1 MRACY
6 FSGAALHTSLA
17 CTLDRHL
24 DAVQQGVTAPA
35 QVIAEFAG
43 KTQTLPYKLLAETSL
58 QALDQRLDTALTR
71 IISDAL
77 AAAELSPA
85 ERRRTGLFV
94 GTSSFDI
101 CAIEHEYREA
111 LNTDV
116 NALAMASNSSLGN
129 LALRLCRR
137 FDLRGPDYS
146 FNTACTASA
155 NALVYA
161 DAMVRSG
168 QLDHALVLGV
178 ETYNSITALGFHG
191 LQLLTPTAM
200 QPFSPQRNGLALGEG
215 CSALVLSHRARKANS
230 FRLLASGNLCDTHGM
245 SAANPDG
252 STVAWVIEQA
262 LQSAGLQ
269 PQDITAVK
277 THGTAS
283 LLNDEAEAAGMRR
296 VFARMPPL
304 TALKPYLGHT
314 LGACGLN
321 ELLLFCAA
329 AERGFLIATPGI
341 GVGDEQLGVT
351 LNQSPSEL
359 PHGHFM
365 LNYFGFGG
373 NNTSLIV
380 SNLPERT
387 R

>member
-1 MRACY
+1 MRGC
-6 FSGAALHTSLA
+6 FFTGAALHTSVGS
-17 CTLDRHL
+17 TLDSHL
-24 DAVQQGVTAPA
+24 ALLNAVPSRPVQITA
-35 QVIAEFAG
+35 EYAG
-43 KTQTLPYKLLAETSL
+43 KTQTLPYKPLADV
-58 QALDQRLDTALTR
+58 ALRGLDERLDAVLGKL
-71 IISDAL
+71 IGDAL

-85 ERRRTGLFV
+85 ELRCTGLFL
-94 GTSSFDI
+94 GSSSFDI
-101 CAIEHEYREA
+101 GASEQQYRDA
-111 LNTDV
+111 LND
-116 NALAMASNSSLGN
+116 NAEALAMARSSSIGH
-129 LALRLCRR
+129 LAGQLCVR
-137 FDLRGPDYS
+137 FGLRGPDYS

-161 DAMVRSG
+161 DAMIRSG
-168 QLDHALVLGV
+168 ALDHALVLGV

-200 QPFSPQRNGLALGEG
+200 HPFSPDRNGLVLGEG
-215 CSALVLSHRARKANS
+215 CSALVLSHRARKAGD
-230 FRLLASGNLCDTHGM
+230 FRLIGSGNLCDTHSM

-252 STVAWVIEQA
+252 STVAYVIEQA
-262 LQSAGLQ
+262 LRRAGLQ
-269 PQDITAVK
+269 PSDISALK

-304 TALKPYLGHT
+304 TALKPHLGHT

-321 ELLLFCAA
+321 ELLVFCAA
-329 AERGFLIATPGI
+329 AEGGFLIATPGVGI
-341 GVGDEQLGVT
+341 GDEKLGVS
-351 LNQSPSEL
+351 LIQQPLDL
-359 PHGHFM
+359 PRGHFM

-380 SNLPERT
+380 SNVADRT